1 MAYELHEESTA
12 ERCASAVKKSGR
24 LTVAIIGIAVGV
36 ILLLI
41 GNHAVGEKEK
51 DDNVMPP
58 EGQRTLSMEEYREA
72 LEERMAFICSQ
83 VAGVGEVNVIVSL
96 EGGYEYVYAYDEKYT
111 ASGQSTA
118 YIVIG
123 SGSGESLV
131 YLTERVPTITGIGVV
146 CTGGQD
152 AGVRREV
159 TSLLSAAFGV
169 GANKIY
175 VTERR

>member
-1 MAYELHEESTA
+1 MAYELHEEGTV

-24 LTVAIIGIAVGV
+24 LAVALIGITVGV

-51 DDNVMPP
+51 DDSSMPD
-58 EGQRTLSMEEYREA
+58 EEHRAMSMEEYRAA
-72 LEERMAFICSQ
+72 LEERMAFICAQ

-111 ASGQSTA
+111 ASGQSTS
-118 YIVIG
+118 YIIIG

-131 YLTERVPTITGIGVV
+131 YLTERVPAITGIGVV
-146 CTGGQD
+146 CTGGGD
-152 AGVRREV
+152 VEVRREV

-169 GANKIY
+169 GTNKIY

>member
-1 MAYELHEESTA
+1 MAYELHEEGTA
-12 ERCASAVKKSGR
+12 ERCASAIKKSGR
-24 LTVAIIGIAVGV
+24 LSVAIIGIAVGV

-41 GNHAVGEKEK
+41 GNHAVDKKEK
-51 DDNVMPP
+51 DDNALPL

-72 LEERMAFICSQ
+72 LEARMAFICAQ

-111 ASGQSTA
+111 ASGQSTS
-118 YIVIG
+118 YIIIG

-146 CTGGQD
+146 CTGGRD
-152 AGVRREV
+152 TGVRCEV